1 MECTTPRTNLNIN
14 YILWVT
20 IMYPYR
26 SIHCNKHI
34 TLFGNV
40 DHMGGCAVGSEGTWE
55 NSLYFLLILL

>member
-1 MECTTPRTNLNIN
+1 
-14 YILWVT
+14 
-20 IMYPYR
+20 MYPYR
-26 SIHCNKHI
+26 STHCNKHI